1 MQHQYEIII
10 VIPVPDTEIICKTE
24 AKQPKDIKLHHDIQQ
39 LVIQN
44 TSRLVLA
51 LLCRPAE
58 LREL

>member
-10 VIPVPDTEIICKTE
+10 VIPVPDTEIMSKTE
-24 AKQPKDIKLHHDIQQ
+24 AKQQNDSKLHHDIQQ
-39 LVIQN
+39 LVIQD

-51 LLCRPAE
+51 FLFRPAE